1 MRILVFDI
9 DGTLLLSGG
18 AGARALDRA
27 FLERMSAPEAMKG
40 IHPDGLTDYDI
51 IQRMGARTL
60 GRALDDAELEA
71 IRGRYAFFL
80 KDELARPEGFRVL
93 PGVRAL
99 LEHLAG
105 EEDLLLGLVTG
116 NFETT
121 GRMKLAHGGLDRY
134 FRFGGWGS
142 DSIDRAALTRIG
154 IERGRKLAGD
164 AVPEGGVFLIGDT
177 VHDIRCGREAG
188 ARIVAVATGSTPIET
203 LREKDPDFLFDDLTD
218 IERFLAAVRS

>member
-27 FLERMSAPEAMKG
+27 FLEKTGVPEAMKG

-51 IQRMGARTL
+51 IRRMGERTL
-60 GRALDDAELEA
+60 GRTLERPEMEA
-71 IRGRYAFFL
+71 IRDGYAFYM
-80 KDELARPEGFRVL
+80 KDELARSPGFRVL
-93 PGVRAL
+93 PGVAGL
-99 LEHLAG
+99 LERLAR
-105 EEDLLLGLVTG
+105 EEDLLLGLATG

-121 GRMKLAHGGLDRY
+121 GRMKLAHGGLDGY
-134 FRFGGWGS
+134 FRFGGWGD

-154 IERGRKLAGD
+154 IERGLALAGEP
-164 AVPEGGVFLIGDT
+164 APSERVFLIGDT

-188 ARIVAVATGSTPIET
+188 ARIVAVATGSTRIET
-203 LREKDPDFLFDDLTD
+203 LREKDPDFLLEDLTD
-218 IERFLAAVRS
+218 IEKFLAIVRS

>member
-1 MRILVFDI
+1 VRILVFDI

-27 FLERMSAPEAMKG
+27 FHERLGVPEAMKG

-51 IQRMGARTL
+51 IRRMGERTL
-60 GRALDDAELEA
+60 GRALEEEEAQA
-71 IRGRYAFFL
+71 IRDRYAFYL
-80 KDELARPEGFRVL
+80 KDELARSGGFRVL
-93 PGVRAL
+93 PGVKAL
-99 LEHLAG
+99 LDRLRREK
-105 EEDLLLGLVTG
+105 DLLLGLATG

-121 GRMKLAHGGLDRY
+121 GRMKLAHGGLDGY

-154 IERGRKLAGD
+154 IERGRALAGGS
-164 AVPEGGVFLIGDT
+164 VLEGGVYLIGDT

-188 ARIVAVATGSTPIET
+188 ARVIAVASGSTPAET
-203 LREKDPDFLFDDLTD
+203 LRAMDPDFLFDDLTD
-218 IERFLAAVRS
+218 IDRFLAAIR